1 MSRRTLTEAERA
13 ARRAA
18 TWTDSAYRHYDAS
31 DGFGSADEWEAAA
44 EALIYG
50 KSGPRFHEAASS
62 RRRYDPDLALLG
74 LDAMPETA
82 QALLSAFRRAAMRT
96 HPDHGGSAA
105 EFKRAYA
112 AYERLARRYA

>member
-18 TWTDSAYRHYDAS
+18 TWTDAGYRHYDAS
-31 DGFGSADEWEAAA
+31 DGFGSGEEWEAAA
-44 EALIYG
+44 EALIFG
-50 KSGPRFHEAASS
+50 KAGPRFRESASS
-62 RRRYDPDLALLG
+62 RRSFDPDLTILG

-96 HPDHGGSAA
+96 HPDHGGTAA

-112 AYERLARRYA
+112 AYERLARRY